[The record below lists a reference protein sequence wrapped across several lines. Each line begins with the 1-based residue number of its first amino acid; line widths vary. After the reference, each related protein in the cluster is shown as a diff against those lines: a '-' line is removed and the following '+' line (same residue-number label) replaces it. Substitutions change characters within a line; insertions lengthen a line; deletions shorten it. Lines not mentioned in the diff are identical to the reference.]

1 MLYRSHL
8 RWQVITLNLVVRDM
22 GRSDMITQ

>member
-8 RWQVITLNLVVRDM
+8 RWVVTTLSLVVRDM
-22 GRSDMITQ
+22 GRSDMIAL